1 MENPANNL
9 ELAFKE
15 KEKPGSPRKC
25 SALSP
30 GISVH
35 NSPSLS
41 VLPREVQKD
50 SLLPQQTQRCEPKPC
65 PRHAEFNTTVPW
77 LCCSPLQFDLH

>member
-15 KEKPGSPRKC
+15 KEKPESLRKG

-30 GISVH
+30 GMSVR

-50 SLLPQQTQRCEPKPC
+50 SLLPPKIQRWEPKPC
-65 PRHAEFNTTVPW
+65 PRHAEFNTTAPW
-77 LCCSPLQFDLH
+77 LSPAV

>member
-9 ELAFKE
+9 GLAFNE
-15 KEKPGSPRKC
+15 KEKPGSLRKC
-25 SALSP
+25 SAWSP
-30 GISVH
+30 GMSVH

-41 VLPREVQKD
+41 VLPREVRED
-50 SLLPQQTQRCEPKPC
+50 SLPPPKTQRCEPKHC
-65 PRHAEFNTTVPW
+65 LRHEEFNTTVPW

>member
-1 MENPANNL
+1 MEKPADNL

-15 KEKPGSPRKC
+15 KEKPRSLWKC
-25 SALSP
+25 SALNP
-30 GISVH
+30 GMSVH

-50 SLLPQQTQRCEPKPC
+50 SLLPLKTQMCEPKPC
-65 PRHAEFNTTVPW
+65 PGHAKFNTTVLW

>member
-15 KEKPGSPRKC
+15 KEKPGRLRKC

-30 GISVH
+30 GMSVR
-35 NSPSLS
+35 NRPSLS
-41 VLPREVQKD
+41 VLPGEVQKD
-50 SLLPQQTQRCEPKPC
+50 SLLSLKTQRCEPKPC
-65 PRHAEFNTTVPW
+65 P
-77 LCCSPLQFDLH
+77 